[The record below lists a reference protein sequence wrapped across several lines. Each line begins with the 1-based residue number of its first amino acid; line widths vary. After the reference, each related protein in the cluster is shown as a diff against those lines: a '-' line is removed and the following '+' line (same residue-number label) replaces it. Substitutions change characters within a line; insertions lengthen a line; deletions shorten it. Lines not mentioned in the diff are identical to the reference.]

1 MSNAKHLHE
10 RTCIGCRNAFEKDQV
25 VRIAAGPETIV
36 LDYREKLPGRG
47 CYVCPRREC
56 IEKGVNRENVSRSLK
71 SKVRV
76 PPAEEFIAELIRNI
90 QEKIKFLIAMSVKSG
105 KIAAGY
111 SAVEDAL
118 KNKRVEFLLYA
129 RDISEGTKEKI
140 ARTVSETNT
149 PEATLFTRDELG
161 SMMSREL
168 VGVVAFEDKR
178 IAEGIRKEIARL
190 KGLINISE

>member
-1 MSNAKHLHE
+1 MSTAKHRHE

-25 VRIAAGPETIV
+25 VRIAAGPETVV

-56 IEKGVNRENVSRSLK
+56 IEKGVSRENLSRSLK
-71 SKVRV
+71 SRVRV
-76 PPAEEFIAELIRNI
+76 PPVDEFIADLVRNI
-90 QEKIKFLIAMSVKSG
+90 QEKIRSLIAMSVKAG

-129 RDISEGTKEKI
+129 TDVSEGTREKM
-140 ARTVSETNT
+140 ARTASEMHTN
-149 PEATLFTRDELG
+149 EATLFTRDELG

-168 VGVVAFEDKR
+168 VGVIAFQDKR
-178 IAEGIRKEIARL
+178 IADAVRKEIARL
-190 KGLINISE
+190 KGLINLNE